1 MDPTEPRMSEQRTD
15 PERLAALMDGRV
27 DDAERAVLLAQ
38 LASDPDM
45 LEIYADAVAASA
57 AEVPNPELTV
67 STTTIS
73 PRRQSPA
80 RWLALAAGIAL
91 LIGIPTL
98 MRRPSGDT
106 STIATPGDP
115 AQFVAMLASRNQG
128 LPSDWNGAPWSA
140 TRSATV
146 LASPSARAIRVGAR
160 LIDLE
165 LSRRKPD
172 SVSTLIA
179 GELAALIGDLPGT
192 APITVTYLKLAT
204 GQAVDSA
211 TFAATRTAATAL
223 AGAAG
228 VDLGAWIESARIAA
242 TASDTAFFTRD
253 GALAARLDRISDPSA
268 AAAIAT
274 IRSALRAPSGVD
286 FVAMRRALDELL
298 RALAG

>member
-1 MDPTEPRMSEQRTD
+1 MSEQGID

-27 DDAERAVLLAQ
+27 DDAERASLLTQ
-38 LASDPDM
+38 LASDPET
-45 LEIYADAVAASA
+45 LAIYADAVAASA
-57 AEVPNPELTV
+57 EAAKPELTV
-67 STTTIS
+67 STATIS
-73 PRRQSPA
+73 SRRQSPA
-80 RWLALAAGIAL
+80 RWIALAAGIAL

-98 MRRPSGDT
+98 LRRPSGET
-106 STIATPGDP
+106 STSAAPDDP
-115 AQFVAMLASRNQG
+115 AQFVAMLASRDQG
-128 LPSDWNGAPWSA
+128 LPIDWNGAPWSV

-146 LASPSARAIRVGAR
+146 LASPGARAIRVGAR

-165 LSRRKPD
+165 LARRKPD
-172 SVSTLIA
+172 SVSALIA
-179 GELAALIGDLPGT
+179 GDLAALVGDLPGA

-204 GQAVDSA
+204 GQTVDSA
-211 TFAATRTAATAL
+211 TFAATRTAATAF

-268 AAAIAT
+268 AAAVT
-274 IRSALRAPSGVD
+274 TLRSTLRAPSGVD